1 MRILMVS
8 PHPVY
13 SPRGTPIS
21 VFNRCRALSALDH
34 EVDLVTYPIGE
45 DRRLDHLQYLR
56 PRVPG
61 VRSVAVGP
69 SWAKVVLNG
78 AVVARSFREAV
89 VGRARYDVVH
99 THEEAGLFGPFL
111 SRLTSAP
118 HVYDMGNDWSDVLC
132 NYGLSSTNPV
142 TRLAGSLENAVIRH
156 SDVVLAH
163 FPLIAERV
171 RSVAVTPVE
180 TVFNI
185 SLDPDPDPSLV
196 AEISRKWVPAGAK
209 VVLYTGTLEA
219 YQGIALL
226 LDAMVV
232 VAREHPDALL
242 LVVGGR
248 PDQIEEF
255 ARRANELGIGSRVRL
270 TGVVSSSHIP
280 SYLEIADVLV
290 SPRERG
296 HNTPL
301 KIFSYLRS
309 GRPIVATDIVSHTQ
323 VLDRRACVLVPP
335 TAGGLA
341 KGIGMLLPDG
351 PIRSQAVA
359 GAQALQQKYAI
370 EEYVRGVARAYAHIG
385 GDTLSEPLV
394 GEAAGRIRTGTDIN
408 RGDVEIAAS
417 ERNGDRSACA
427 ELVG

>member
-1 MRILMVS
+1 M
-8 PHPVY
+8 
-13 SPRGTPIS
+13 
-21 VFNRCRALSALDH
+21 
-34 EVDLVTYPIGE
+34 DLVTYPIGE

-89 VGRARYDVVH
+89 VRRARYDVVH

-132 NYGLSSTNPV
+132 NYGLNSTNPV
-142 TRLAGSLENAVIRH
+142 KTRGLAPERSNPALGRSACPLPADRGAGEVGCRNASRDGVQH
-156 SDVVLAH
+156 LA
-163 FPLIAERV
+163 R
-171 RSVAVTPVE
+171 
-180 TVFNI
+180 
-185 SLDPDPDPSLV
+185 PDPDPSLV

-290 SPRERG
+290 SPRSEATTR
-296 HNTPL
+296 H
-301 KIFSYLRS
+301 SRS
-309 GRPIVATDIVSHTQ
+309 SRTCALGDPSWRPTS
-323 VLDRRACVLVPP
+323 
-335 TAGGLA
+335 
-341 KGIGMLLPDG
+341 
-351 PIRSQAVA
+351 
-359 GAQALQQKYAI
+359 
-370 EEYVRGVARAYAHIG
+370 
-385 GDTLSEPLV
+385 
-394 GEAAGRIRTGTDIN
+394 
-408 RGDVEIAAS
+408 
-417 ERNGDRSACA
+417 
-427 ELVG
+427 